1 MIDLIINL
9 VKKYREVIMYL
20 IVGVVTTVVSIGTY
34 ELSMRVLGFN
44 ALIAN
49 IISWIIAVTFAYFT
63 NRNVVFEKTGES
75 VLTQVIKFFS
85 GRIGT
90 LLMEEGL
97 LWLMIYA
104 ICLNASIAKII
115 AQVFVFVANYI
126 VSKLFVFNKKGK
138 EK

>member
-9 VKKYREVIMYL
+9 VKKYREAIMYL

-75 VLTQVIKFFS
+75 VLTQAIKFFS

-115 AQVFVFVANYI
+115 AQIFVFVANYI